1 MLLKE
6 LARDSVVVVDG
17 GLITQLKAQ
26 GFELD
31 GVLWSAELLHT
42 NPQALVDAHKAYLE
56 AGAEVIISAS
66 YQASRAGFHQVGID
80 AEEADR
86 LIASSVTL
94 ARRAVDEFMA
104 EHPDTFERYVA
115 ASIGPYGAVLNDGSE
130 YRGNYGVPRAILR
143 DFHTVRLQ
151 VLDEAG
157 ADILACETIPSAEE
171 AIVLGELLAD
181 ASAPAWM
188 TFSCRDGEHLCG
200 GARIDDVAAELG
212 LLGTLMALGVNC
224 TPPQFV
230 TSLIG
235 NLRRAVP
242 NIPIVV
248 YPNSGESFVAGD
260 NCWEGDRSLDDI
272 VGYAREWHEA
282 GASLIG
288 GCCRVGP
295 AEIQALADAF
305 QVTDK

>member
-6 LARDSVVVVDG
+6 LASDSVVVVDG
-17 GLITQLKAQ
+17 GLVTQLKAQ
-26 GFELD
+26 GFEPD
-31 GVLWSAELLHT
+31 GVLWSAELLHSH
-42 NPQALVDAHKAYLE
+42 PRALVDAHKAYLE
-56 AGAEVIISAS
+56 AGAEIIISAS

-80 AEEADR
+80 ADRADE

-104 EHPDTFERYVA
+104 EHPGTRQRYVA
-115 ASIGPYGAVLNDGSE
+115 GSIGPYGAVLNDGSE
-130 YRGNYGVPRAILR
+130 YRGNYGVSRAVLR
-143 DFHTVRLQ
+143 DFHAVRLG
-151 VLDEAG
+151 VVDAAG
-157 ADILACETIPSAEE
+157 ADLLACETIPSAEE

-181 ASAPAWM
+181 AATPAWL

-200 GARIDDVAAELG
+200 GARIGDVAAELD

-224 TPPQFV
+224 TPPQYV

-242 NIPIVV
+242 DIPVVV
-248 YPNSGESFVAGD
+248 YPNSGESFVADG
-260 NCWEGDRSLDDI
+260 NRWTGDRSLDDI
-272 VGYAREWHEA
+272 VRYAREWHEA
-282 GASLIG
+282 GATLIG

-295 AEIQALADAF
+295 AEIRALADAF
-305 QVTDK
+305 DTIRR

>member
-17 GLITQLKAQ
+17 GLITQLKTQ

-31 GVLWSAELLHT
+31 GVLWSAKLLHT

-56 AGAEVIISAS
+56 AGAEIIISAS
-66 YQASRAGFHQVGID
+66 YQASRPGFHQVGID
-80 AEEADR
+80 ADEADE

-104 EHPDTFERYVA
+104 EHPDTYERYVA
-115 ASIGPYGAVLNDGSE
+115 ASVGPYGAVLNDGSE
-130 YRGNYGVPRAILR
+130 YRGKYGVPRTILR
-143 DFHTVRLQ
+143 DFHAVRLN
-151 VLDEAG
+151 VLDAAG
-157 ADILACETIPSAEE
+157 ADLLACETIPSAEE
-171 AIVLGELLAD
+171 AIVLGELLAN
-181 ASAPAWM
+181 ASTPAWM

-200 GARIDDVAAELG
+200 GARIDDVAKELD

-224 TPPQFV
+224 TPPQYV

-235 NLRRAVP
+235 SLRRAVP

-260 NCWEGDRSLDDI
+260 NRWEGERSLDDI
-272 VGYAREWHEA
+272 VGYAREWHDA
-282 GASLIG
+282 GATLIG
-288 GCCRVGP
+288 GCCRVG
-295 AEIQALADAF
+295 AEEIQALSRAF
-305 QVTDK
+305 R